1 MIGLAVALAGC
12 AGGARGSAERCPAGY
27 GAPTLVVQLFFGRS
41 IPALGQVTEKQWN
54 NFVNKVVVPNLP
66 NGFTVFNASGAWM
79 SPEGHATIREPTKVL
94 LASLPD
100 ASGALAPI
108 KRIRNAYQLLFRQ
121 QRVGMNVAEACG
133 DF

>member
-1 MIGLAVALAGC
+1 MISLSVILAGC
-12 AGGARGSAERCPAGY
+12 AVPVPRSAERCPPGY

-41 IPALGQVTEKQWN
+41 IPALGQVTEQDWN
-54 NFVNKVVVPNLP
+54 TFVNKVVVPNLP

-79 SPEGHATIREPTKVL
+79 SPAGHTTIREPTKVL
-94 LASLPD
+94 LVSLPD

-108 KRIRNAYQLLFRQ
+108 KRIRNDYQLMFRQ
-121 QRVGMNVAEACG
+121 QRVGMNVAQACG